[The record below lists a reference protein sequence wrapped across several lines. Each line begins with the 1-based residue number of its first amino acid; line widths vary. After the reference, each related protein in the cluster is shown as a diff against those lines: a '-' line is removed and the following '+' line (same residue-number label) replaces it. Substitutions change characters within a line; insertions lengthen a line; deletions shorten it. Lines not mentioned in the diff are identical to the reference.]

1 MSPEG
6 TPMPSQTVWGYR
18 IPWFDWGI
26 KCREV
31 AVLFIGSG
39 PGVSCFKGVD
49 SGLALGSSAGCAGG
63 IVVGTR
69 EHQGSQLS
77 MAAWPKADPCCKYLQ
92 QCPVNPE
99 RLAS

>member
-77 MAAWPKADPCCKYLQ
+77 MAAWPKSRSLLQ
-92 QCPVNPE
+92 VPSTVPSE
-99 RLAS
+99 P